1 MQNTLDLSV
10 DTGSLVIDLKNERGR
25 KIGEFEII
33 PTDTDILK
41 RYEKVVDFFNNV
53 SFGENVT
60 EKEIIK
66 FSEDV
71 KKKFDEL
78 FNYHVS
84 ENIFGTCG
92 PLTVVSNGDFFFE
105 RVLEGIA
112 GLIEK
117 IMNERIQKKLNKIK
131 NATSKYHN

>member
-66 FSEDV
+66 IIERNIEV
-71 KKKFDEL
+71 K
-78 FNYHVS
+78 
-84 ENIFGTCG
+84 
-92 PLTVVSNGDFFFE
+92 VVNFFFIICH
-105 RVLEGIA
+105 L
-112 GLIEK
+112 
-117 IMNERIQKKLNKIK
+117 
-131 NATSKYHN
+131 S